1 MDKRNA
7 EGYYDPTAYNAL
19 TKIMKDERKAAY
31 KPLVYICSP
40 FRGDTKRNMF
50 MAREYCRF
58 AIKKNCI
65 PFAPHLL
72 FPQFMNDDE
81 EKERELA
88 MFFNKVFLCKCDE
101 LWVFGN
107 KVTEG
112 MAHEITLAEKRRIKI
127 IYFIEKM
134 EVRDESNRNRI

>member
-7 EGYYDPTAYNAL
+7 EGYYDPTAYNTL
-19 TKIMKDERKAAY
+19 TKIMKDERKTVY

-50 MAREYCRF
+50 KAREYCRF
-58 AIKKNCI
+58 AIKNNCI

-88 MFFNKVFLCKCDE
+88 MLFNKVFLCKCDE

-112 MAHEITLAEKRRIKI
+112 MGKEIERAEKRNMKI
-127 IYFIEKM
+127 RYLKYELE
-134 EVRDESNRNRI
+134 EVNEI

>member
-40 FRGDTKRNMF
+40 YSGNVELNVIN
-50 MAREYCRF
+50 ARSYCRY
-58 AIKKNCI
+58 AIDNKCI
-65 PFAPHLL
+65 PIAPHLL

-81 EKERELA
+81 EKDRELA
-88 MFFNKVFLCKCDE
+88 MFMNMVLLSKCDE

-107 KVTEG
+107 VVSKG
-112 MAHEITLAEKRRIKI
+112 MGQEIEKAEKKKMKI
-127 IYFIEKM
+127 RYFRYELE
-134 EVRDESNRNRI
+134 EVEGL

>member
-19 TKIMKDERKAAY
+19 TKIMKDERKERY
-31 KPLVYICSP
+31 RPLVYICSP

-50 MAREYCRF
+50 KAREYCRF

-88 MFFNKVFLCKCDE
+88 MLFNKVFLCKCDE
-101 LWVFGN
+101 LWVFGS

-112 MAHEITLAEKRRIKI
+112 MGKEITKARSKGLKI
-127 IYFIEKM
+127 RYFIEEIK
-134 EVRDESNRNRI
+134 EV

>member
-19 TKIMKDERKAAY
+19 TKIMKDERKATY

-40 FRGDTKRNMF
+40 FRGYTKRNMF
-50 MAREYCRF
+50 KAREYCRF
-58 AIKKNCI
+58 AIKNNCI

-88 MFFNKVFLCKCDE
+88 MLFNKVFLCKCDE

-112 MAHEITLAEKRRIKI
+112 MGKEIERAEKRNMKI
-127 IYFIEKM
+127 RYFKYELE
-134 EVRDESNRNRI
+134 EVNEI